1 MVGFYPI
8 KTYHHGTFAP
18 HFRTTIAFATT
29 ASSRSEA
36 CLWSG
41 LYFIMG
47 GQLGQSPL
55 GKPPL
60 DTCRSS
66 LRTFLVYICFPRVW
80 YIVSLARHYRVS
92 ELSDC

>member
-36 CLWSG
+36 CLWFG

-47 GQLGQSPL
+47 GL
-55 GKPPL
+55 PPL

-66 LRTFLVYICFPRVW
+66 LYTCLVYICFPRVW

>member
-1 MVGFYPI
+1 MVGLDPTRHI
-8 KTYHHGTFAP
+8 AT

-41 LYFIMG
+41 LYFIMD
-47 GQLGQSPL
+47 GQLGQ
-55 GKPPL
+55 PPL